1 MFWSMAR
8 VLQEISNELSHVN
21 PDFSIP
27 SEDTVV
33 DQLLLAPTADNARE
47 HPIFLQVMAAIDNSN
62 AGNIPSHR

>member
-21 PDFSIP
+21 PDFSTP

-33 DQLLLAPTADNARE
+33 DQL
-47 HPIFLQVMAAIDNSN
+47 
-62 AGNIPSHR
+62 